1 MLRRILDR
9 TLILFLSRGF
19 HRVNTDE
26 IAQSVGI
33 SKRTLYRYYS
43 SKEKLISA
51 VIDHFKT
58 KMRGRIDEVLTKTD
72 LEPMERFQLVI
83 EQVAEMIS
91 RISPDLML
99 DLERERPDIFQDMMA
114 FRASNIRSLAGVLR
128 EAQKQG
134 ALDPKVDIDFA
145 IDMLLASIN
154 GLLNPEY
161 LMAHSISFD
170 QGLAKIHAIFLQGI
184 ETRTKT
190 TRAPK

>member
-51 VIDHFKT
+51 VIDHFKA
-58 KMRGRIDEVLTKTD
+58 KMRGRIDEVLARTD
-72 LEPMERFQLVI
+72 LVAMERFQMVI
-83 EQVAEMIS
+83 THVAEMIS

-99 DLERERPDIFQDMMA
+99 DLERERPDIFQDMMT

-134 ALDPKVDIDFA
+134 AIDPRVDVDFA

-154 GLLNPEY
+154 GLLNPKY

-184 ETRTKT
+184 ETRAKT
-190 TRAPK
+190 GRTSK